1 MRVPTNTGLQFSMW
15 GDPLDQTVLEVELQV
30 KPFWGKLLRSQE
42 ATPQLLQ
49 PVFPSHTL
57 S

>member
-49 PVFPSHTL
+49 PVFPKHTL